1 MTLLKKLVLVLV
13 AARFAQCLHLPKL
26 YSDGMVLQG
35 SPYESRIWGFLD
47 GDSNPLRIT
56 YSCIESCKDEI
67 PYTPEKV
74 IDTKYNLEYEYE

>member
-1 MTLLKKLVLVLV
+1 
-13 AARFAQCLHLPKL
+13 
-26 YSDGMVLQG
+26 MVLQG

-56 YSCIESCKDEI
+56 YSCIESGKDEI

-74 IDTKYNLEYEYE
+74 IDTKYNLEYEYECALTFPSFLG